1 MRRVRIAVLALVAAL
16 AGYALLRPRI
26 DDWLRKPVGMTETPC
41 AANRGP
47 VTGRPVD
54 DWAGLCLYRES
65 NRTVRAQPSRPR
77 MVMMGDS
84 ITAQWP
90 GLPGDIVNRGVSGQT
105 SAQIMLRFRQDSVDL
120 HPGAIHILAGIND
133 TAGNSGPLSP
143 DMFMANIRSMVE
155 LARAS
160 EIEPVLGTIPPV
172 SDYDWKPGLDPKQ
185 WIAVLNRQLT
195 DYARAENIVVADYH
209 AAMTLPDGTR
219 NAALYRDGVHP
230 NMAGY
235 AALRRVLDDTVA
247 RVDARLARRAE
258 RR

>member
-1 MRRVRIAVLALVAAL
+1 MGRVRIAVLALVVAL
-16 AGYALLRPRI
+16 AGYALLRPHLG
-26 DDWLRKPVGMTETPC
+26 DWLRKPVGMTETPC

-47 VTGRPVD
+47 VTGRPAD

-65 NRTVRAQPSRPR
+65 NRKVWAQGSRPR

-90 GLPGDIVNRGVSGQT
+90 DLPDGIVNRGVSGQT
-105 SAQIMLRFRQDSVDL
+105 SAQILLRFRQDSVEL
-120 HPGAIHILAGIND
+120 RPVAIHILAGIND
-133 TAGNSGPLSP
+133 TAGNAGPISP
-143 DMFMANIRSMVE
+143 DMFMANIRSMVD

-160 EIEPVLGTIPPV
+160 GIEPVLGTIPPV

-195 DYARAENIVVADYH
+195 DYARAEDIIVADYH
-209 AAMTLPDGTR
+209 AAMALPGGTR
-219 NAALYRDGVHP
+219 KAALYRDGVHP

-235 AALRRVLDDTVA
+235 AALREVLDETVA
-247 RVDARLARRAE
+247 RVEGRLARRVAE
-258 RR
+258 R